1 MNLDIDLPVFY
12 IKLIHYLITKMTFA
26 LGYNLIPSGTGAN
39 QVCIDTYGLFVSK
52 LMRNYR
58 SGLDQI
64 FTKVNNDVLIKN
76 DSFVFKMS
84 GLNENICIEHKV
96 RFIPISEYELYNID
110 DNGIYKV
117 FNNDNIIKILDK
129 ECGIYNIIDK
139 ITFKNDIFIGGHFNS
154 IFYTY
159 DELIYSNDNL
169 INMLKQMG
177 YTNNEIKD
185 RVPSILARD
194 HLFCGVGGK
203 RYCKRKDLRCKVSRD
218 NIKKMRDR
226 LRCIIGAF
234 TSRISQILINGTY
247 NLNCKG
253 ILIKRIMSIILND
266 RHDEF
271 SYLSNIDPMT
281 LDDINPFY
289 IDSIDATEV
298 YKLVKEEIK
307 DLKQILM
314 DDFELK
320 KLYED
325 TILISEKK
333 MAYRSLKAEY
343 EIDVDI
349 DNLGSLK
356 MSLANIFTSMQTNI
370 DMTFH

>member
-129 ECGIYNIIDK
+129 ECG
-139 ITFKNDIFIGGHFNS
+139 
-154 IFYTY
+154 
-159 DELIYSNDNL
+159 
-169 INMLKQMG
+169 
-177 YTNNEIKD
+177 
-185 RVPSILARD
+185 
-194 HLFCGVGGK
+194 
-203 RYCKRKDLRCKVSRD
+203 
-218 NIKKMRDR
+218 
-226 LRCIIGAF
+226 
-234 TSRISQILINGTY
+234 TY

-333 MAYRSLKAEY
+333 DG
-343 EIDVDI
+343 I
-349 DNLGSLK
+349 
-356 MSLANIFTSMQTNI
+356 
-370 DMTFH
+370 